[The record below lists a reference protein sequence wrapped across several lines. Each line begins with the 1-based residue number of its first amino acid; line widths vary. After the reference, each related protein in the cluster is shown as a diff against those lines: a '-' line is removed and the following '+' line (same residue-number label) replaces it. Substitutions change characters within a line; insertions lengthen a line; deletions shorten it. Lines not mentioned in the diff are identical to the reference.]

1 MAVFMDNRQS
11 INERARVNVL
21 AYLQARCYVLLYT
34 YGRLFN
40 DAFFAYNSF
49 TLLHYPFCGARIF
62 ADRRQY
68 TIGRANVVVSR

>member
-1 MAVFMDNRQS
+1 M
-11 INERARVNVL
+11 NELETRVNVL
-21 AYLQARCYVLLYT
+21 AYLQVHYT

-40 DAFFAYNSF
+40 DDFFAYNSF

-68 TIGRANVVVSR
+68 RIGRANVVVS